1 MQCVSHKNIISS
13 ENAETAAPRPFTVL
27 MPVFNQCGFVRRA
40 VSSLFSQTY
49 AHWELII
56 INDGSTDA
64 LNEFIADYL
73 TDSRIKYIE
82 NPENY
87 GLGYA
92 LNRGL
97 DAASYDLIAYLPAD
111 DFFYENHLQ
120 TLADALAKPEVA
132 LAFTGIR
139 FDDSKDSGFLDY
151 KTCKGA
157 IPGYC
162 TQFVQVAHRKT
173 ADRWTDREECVSED
187 LFYLFWRKLTGRGA
201 FAPCQTV
208 TCEWCCHPNQRHKI
222 CGERYGGGLNKYRAY
237 YGVKQ
242 PIRFR
247 SGKYKIFDEVGNYAP
262 YRNHVVS
269 YSEGLKMLSRIFIA
283 LTTMLLG
290 AVSVST
296 YAARL
301 CKDPETLPAFVGG
314 LLDGM
319 PKYLAKNFKYPKEAW
334 KSGKCGTGAVVDV
347 IITKKGTVSEVRC
360 YDIKHPALEKELIR
374 VMKETRWYPATKRGE
389 PVDVRMTLLLS
400 LRPEFFEGEP
410 IPFGFEYIVK
420 DADKNIGFLKECQTL
435 PVDNELK
442 HVETAV
448 AEAADVFMDIPRY
461 PIAFATFKSALGDGY
476 KAVETMDSCWSRYH
490 WVPNPEYG
498 RLGFMGIKGF
508 VNGYNGRIEIWV
520 ALMRAMQHQRN
531 GSERT
536 DSAYRDA
543 IDLIDERIVD
553 TDLRE
558 IPSPQE
564 IAYSERRMAR
574 MQRDMV
580 NEFVRG
586 NMLSHGTSGW
596 DKITREYSL
605 SEISGALGYWS
616 RKGYINNA
624 QVGQLY
630 QLIQDE
636 FQATKDGK
644 YAKKGVHMKLFGA
657 KAFAIWMHEG
667 NEGLSRFLAQI
678 REGGATK
685 KLLRHM
691 AKLEKNLAGNA
702 ALLSDRRAV
711 LECLTTI
718 APVHGTPEAEV
729 KAFYDRRKAVAK
741 VFPLKWLMKE

>member
-162 TQFVQVAHRKT
+162 TQLVQVAHRKT
-173 ADRWTDREECVSED
+173 ADRWTEREECVSED

-247 SGKYKIFDEVGNYAP
+247 SGKYKMFDEVGNYAP

-269 YSEGLKMLSRIFIA
+269 YSEGLKILLVGELAYNPERIYALERSGHRLYGLWAQPRFGYSTVGHLPFGNVEDVPYENWRERVKEINPDVVYALLSTSAIEIAHEVLMADTGIPFVWHFKEGPQEAQKAGLWDKLITLYARADGRIYLNAEEKRWIEQFIPP
-283 LTTMLLG
+283 
-290 AVSVST
+290 V
-296 YAARL
+296 
-301 CKDPETLPAFVGG
+301 PEECCL
-314 LLDGM
+314 LLDGDM
-319 PKYLAKNFKYPKEAW
+319 PLADSFSDRFSPKLSASDGEIHTVVAGRVVGLSPNDYAELARNGIHLHVYSENLTPDEASQPFLAVDRTHFHIHNHCPQHRWTEEFSQYDAGWLHCVDGGNDGNVLKMTWADMNLPARISTYLVAGIPMIQKRNASHIFAQRSYVGGYGMDICYDTITE
-334 KSGKCGTGAVVDV
+334 VVDV
-347 IITKKGTVSEVRC
+347 LKDQRLM
-360 YDIKHPALEKELIR
+360 AEK
-374 VMKETRWYPATKRGE
+374 
-389 PVDVRMTLLLS
+389 
-400 LRPEFFEGEP
+400 
-410 IPFGFEYIVK
+410 
-420 DADKNIGFLKECQTL
+420 
-435 PVDNELK
+435 VDNVLANR
-442 HVETAV
+442 HRFSFDANVETL
-448 AEAADVFMDIPRY
+448 
-461 PIAFATFKSALGDGY
+461 T
-476 KAVETMDSCWSRYH
+476 
-490 WVPNPEYG
+490 
-498 RLGFMGIKGF
+498 GFF
-508 VNGYNGRIEIWV
+508 RRI
-520 ALMRAMQHQRN
+520 
-531 GSERT
+531 
-536 DSAYRDA
+536 
-543 IDLIDERIVD
+543 
-553 TDLRE
+553 
-558 IPSPQE
+558 
-564 IAYSERRMAR
+564 
-574 MQRDMV
+574 
-580 NEFVRG
+580 
-586 NMLSHGTSGW
+586 
-596 DKITREYSL
+596 
-605 SEISGALGYWS
+605 IS
-616 RKGYINNA
+616 N
-624 QVGQLY
+624 
-630 QLIQDE
+630 
-636 FQATKDGK
+636 
-644 YAKKGVHMKLFGA
+644 KKV
-657 KAFAIWMHEG
+657 
-667 NEGLSRFLAQI
+667 
-678 REGGATK
+678 
-685 KLLRHM
+685 
-691 AKLEKNLAGNA
+691 
-702 ALLSDRRAV
+702 
-711 LECLTTI
+711 
-718 APVHGTPEAEV
+718 
-729 KAFYDRRKAVAK
+729 
-741 VFPLKWLMKE
+741 